1 VSALQVG
8 RRWTLALVTV
18 SLLQAAPGPTVGTAQ
33 EPAAAG
39 TADALEAQFAVRAE
53 EIARRVDGV
62 VGYCI
67 VDLTSGTRF
76 THLEKEVFPTASTIK
91 LAILYELFAQA
102 QEGRLTLDQPRML
115 DRAAAVGGSGI
126 LFELGTPTL
135 SLRDY
140 AVLMVVLSDNTATN
154 VLIDAVG
161 MASVNRRVQGLGLTE
176 TKLRRKMIDLAAARR
191 GDENV
196 STPAEIARLL
206 ETYYKGEGLEPASA
220 AAALGILKKGKD
232 SPLTRGVP
240 EGVPVA
246 SKPGDL
252 EGVRVDAG
260 IVYLPKRPY
269 VISVMTTWLQRDQ
282 DGDRAIEDLSRA
294 AYQYFSRLG
303 AGTAYGRQIDR

>member
-1 VSALQVG
+1 VKGLRIIGSVLVPAA
-8 RRWTLALVTV
+8 LALAGTTPVL
-18 SLLQAAPGPTVGTAQ
+18 SQAGAQ
-33 EPAAAG
+33 EPAAG
-39 TADALEAQFAVRAE
+39 TAAALEAQFAVRLE

-62 VGYCI
+62 VGYCV

-76 THLEKEVFPTASTIK
+76 ARLERDTFPTASTIK

-102 QEGRLTLDQPRML
+102 QEGRLALDAPRTLDRV
-115 DRAAAVGGSGI
+115 AAVAGSGI

-161 MASVNRRVQGLGLTE
+161 MANVNRRMQGLGLAGT
-176 TKLRRKMIDLAAARR
+176 TLRRKMIDLAAARR

-196 STPAEIARLL
+196 STPGEIARLL
-206 ETYYKGEGLEPASA
+206 EAYHKGEGLEPASA
-220 AAALGILKKGKD
+220 AAALAILKKGKD
-232 SPLTRGVP
+232 SSLTRAIP

-260 IVYLPKRPY
+260 IVYVPKRPFI
-269 VISVMTTWLQRDQ
+269 ISVMTSWLLHDR
-282 DGDRAIEDLSRA
+282 DGDQVIEDLSRA
-294 AYQYFSRLG
+294 AHEYFSRRG
-303 AGTAYGRQIDR
+303 AGTEYGRQIDR

>member
-1 VSALQVG
+1 MSVLRS
-8 RRWTLALVTV
+8 RRVLAVVLAAVALV
-18 SLLQAAPGPTVGTAQ
+18 AAGPRFRPASAQ
-33 EPAAAG
+33 EPAAG
-39 TADALEAQFAVRAE
+39 TSGALEAQFAVRLE
-53 EIARRVDGV
+53 DIARRVDGV
-62 VGYCI
+62 VGYCV

-76 THLEKEVFPTASTIK
+76 TRLETEVFPTASTIK

-102 QEGRLTLDQPRML
+102 QEGRLALDKPLTL

-126 LFELGTPTL
+126 LFEMGTPTL

-161 MASVNRRVQGLGLTE
+161 MANVNRRMQGLGLTE
-176 TKLRRKMIDLAAARR
+176 TRLRRKMIDLAAARR

-196 STPAEIARLL
+196 STPGEIARLL
-206 ETYYKGEGLEPASA
+206 EAYHKGTGLEPPTV
-220 AAALGILKKGKD
+220 AAALAILKKGKD
-232 SPLTRGVP
+232 SWLVRAVP
-240 EGVPVA
+240 SSVPVA

-260 IVYLPKRPY
+260 IVYVPKRPF
-269 VISVMTTWLQRDQ
+269 IITVMTSWLQRDE
-282 DGDRAIEDLSRA
+282 DGERAIDDLSRA

-303 AGTAYGRQIDR
+303 AGSAYGRQIDR